1 MGVGRPRSHYTTP
14 QNMAIVNLQNVTY
27 KYPLTETP
35 ALQNI
40 NLQVEEGEF
49 LALIGPN
56 GAGKSTLCYA
66 LAGFVPHFFKGEL
79 TGIVEVAGNETHNST
94 LSEWVLNVGLA
105 FQNPFNQ
112 ISGAKY
118 TVFEELAFGLENIG
132 VPRDEMIARVEEAM
146 NLTGIRDLA
155 DRSPYSLSGGQQ
167 QRVALTSILVMQPK
181 VLVLDEPTSQMDPI
195 GTREVFGVIHSMAE
209 SGMTVILVE
218 HKVEWI
224 AQFAD
229 RVIALKDGQTLL
241 DGTPSEVLTSPL
253 LPQNGFGISRYT
265 SVARKA
271 QAVGRWNGA
280 KLPVTLNEAVEGF
293 SQRERGTSLEH

>member
-1 MGVGRPRSHYTTP
+1 MEFGYHCNPFNSYKIY
-14 QNMAIVNLQNVTY
+14 MAIVNLQAVTY
-27 KYPLTETP
+27 KYPLTDTP

-40 NLQVEEGEF
+40 NLQVNEGEF
-49 LALIGPN
+49 LAIIGPN
-56 GAGKSTLCYA
+56 GAGKSTLCYT

-79 TGIVEVAGNETHNST
+79 TGLVEVLGKESLNST

-132 VPRDEMIARVEEAM
+132 IPREEMKARVEDAM
-146 NLTGIRDLA
+146 KLTGISDLA
-155 DRSPYSLSGGQQ
+155 ERSPYSLSGGQQ

-195 GTREVFGVIHSMAE
+195 GTREVFGVIRRMAE
-209 SGMTVILVE
+209 RGMTVILVE

-229 RVIALKDGQTLL
+229 RVIALKDGQIIL

-253 LPQNGFGISRYT
+253 LQENGFGISRYT

-271 QAVGRWNGA
+271 KEIGLW
-280 KLPVTLNEAVEGF
+280 KKDELPVTLDEAVEGF
-293 SQRERGTSLEH
+293 TTDTHK

>member
-1 MGVGRPRSHYTTP
+1 
-14 QNMAIVNLQNVTY
+14 MAIVSLDNVTY
-27 KYPLTETP
+27 KYPLTDSP
-35 ALQNI
+35 ALKNI
-40 NLQVEEGEF
+40 SLQVAEGEF
-49 LALIGPN
+49 VAVVGPN

-79 TGIVEVAGNETHNST
+79 TGTVEVDGKNLQSST
-94 LSEWVLNVGLA
+94 LNDWVLNVGLA

-132 VPRDEMIARVEEAM
+132 IPADEMKPRVEEAM
-146 NLTGIRDLA
+146 KLTGISDLA

-195 GTREVFGVIHSMAE
+195 GTREVFAVIRTLAE
-209 SGMTVILVE
+209 KGMTVILVE

-224 AQFAD
+224 AEFAD
-229 RVIALKDGQTLL
+229 RVIALYQGQILL
-241 DGTPSEVLTSPL
+241 EGKPSDVLTSDL
-253 LPQNGFGISRYT
+253 IEGKGFGISRYT
-265 SVARKA
+265 SAAREARRLGLWK
-271 QAVGRWNGA
+271 
-280 KLPVTLNEAVEGF
+280 KETLPVTLDQAVNGF
-293 SQRERGTSLEH
+293 SLIPLPKREKNNT

>member
-1 MGVGRPRSHYTTP
+1 
-14 QNMAIVNLQNVTY
+14 MAIVELKDVTY
-27 KYPLTETP
+27 KYPLTDLP
-35 ALQNI
+35 ALKNI
-40 NLQVEEGEF
+40 NLQVNEGEF
-49 LALIGPN
+49 VAIVGPN

-66 LAGFVPHFFKGEL
+66 IAGFVPHFFKGEL
-79 TGIVEVAGNETHNST
+79 TGTVEVLGLESHNSS
-94 LSEWVLNVGLA
+94 LHEWVLNVGLA

-118 TVFEELAFGLENIG
+118 TVFEEIAFGLENIG
-132 VPRDEMIARVEEAM
+132 IPRDEMISRVEDAM
-146 NLTGIRDLA
+146 KLTGISELA

-195 GTREVFGVIHSMAE
+195 GTREVFGVIRKMAE
-209 SGMTVILVE
+209 QGMTVILVE

-229 RVIALKDGQTLL
+229 RVIALRDGQILL
-241 DGTPSEVLTSPL
+241 EGTPSAVFTSRVLEES
-253 LPQNGFGISRYT
+253 GFGISRYT

-271 QAVGRWNGA
+271 QEMGLWKNDQ
-280 KLPVTLNEAVEGF
+280 LPVTLDEAVLGF
-293 SQRERGTSLEH
+293 AKVNTK